1 MLRFNDIAEKVLD
14 YSPKADLDLL
24 RRAYIFSAKVH
35 QGQVRLSGE
44 PYLSHPLEV
53 AGILADMKLDAASV
67 SAGLLHDTLE
77 DSYTTLDE
85 LKSGVGE
92 EIASLVDGVTK
103 IAHIEFSSKKEEQAE
118 NFRKMILA
126 MAKDIRIVL
135 IKLADRLHNMRTLE
149 FHQPMKRMAIAEETL
164 DIYAPLAQ
172 RLGIDWLRTELERHA
187 FRNLKPDLHK
197 KIADYVT
204 ANQKE
209 TDRYVQ
215 KVIGIISAK
224 IQEEGIR
231 AEIKGRTKSEYG
243 IYKKMEQQNLSID
256 QVYDIIGFRII
267 VETLGEC
274 YAALGII
281 HALWRPVPGRFK
293 DYIALPKA
301 NGYQSLHTAVIGP
314 YGERMEVQIRS
325 REMDRVA
332 EEGIA
337 AHWRYKEGRRD
348 KGASVDEQK
357 EEERF
362 AWLRQL
368 LEWQRDLQ
376 DPDEFLDTV
385 RVDLFP
391 DEVYV
396 FTPRGDVKRF
406 PSGATPIDFAY
417 SVHTDVGN
425 RCSGAKVNGKLV
437 PLRYRLHNG
446 DIVEILTSTMQ
457 KPSKDWLDLVVTARA
472 RNKIRHVIHQE
483 ERNRS
488 ISLGRALLERAFRKV
503 GVNYQRMVKTGE
515 IKRALNELN
524 IKSLDTLL
532 SQVGYGKISAGGVLK
547 KLVPPEKL
555 SEAGEEASTKLGDI
569 FRRALKR
576 TRPSGIKVRGVGDV
590 LVRFGKCC
598 SPLPGDHV
606 VGFITRGRGVTVHT
620 AGCPKALMIDPERRV
635 EVDWDQDPGYL
646 HPVKIRVVSINAPG
660 ILANLS
666 KTLSAADLNIS
677 HARIT
682 TTRDQKAVNIFE
694 FAVTNLVHLNSVMKQ
709 IEKIQGVIS
718 VERLTA

>member
-1 MLRFNDIAEKVLD
+1 MLRFNDIADKVLD

-24 RRAYIFSAKVH
+24 RRAYIFSAKIH

-53 AGILADMKLDAASV
+53 AGILAEMKLDVASV

-149 FHQPMKRMAIAEETL
+149 FHQPMKRMSIAEETL

-172 RLGIDWLRTELERHA
+172 RLGIDWLKTELERHA

-209 TDRYVQ
+209 TDRYIQ

-243 IYKKMEQQNLSID
+243 IYRKMEQQNLSID

-332 EEGIA
+332 EQGIA
-337 AHWRYKEGRRD
+337 AHWRYKEGRSD
-348 KGASVDEQK
+348 KGASADEQK

-406 PSGATPIDFAY
+406 PNGATPIDFAY

-457 KPSKDWLDLVVTARA
+457 KPSKDC
-472 RNKIRHVIHQE
+472 HVIHQE

-488 ISLGRALLERAFRKV
+488 VNLGRDLLERAFRKV
-503 GVNYQRMVKTGE
+503 GLNYQRMVKTGE

-524 IKSLDTLL
+524 IKSLETLL

-547 KLVPPEKL
+547 KLLPPEKL
-555 SEAGEEASTKLGDI
+555 SEAEEEASTRLGDI

-576 TRPSGIKVRGVGDV
+576 SRPSGIKVRGVGDV
-590 LVRFGKCC
+590 LVRFAKCC

-635 EVDWDQDPGYL
+635 EVDWDQDPGQL
-646 HPVKIRVVSINAPG
+646 HPVKIRVVSVDAPG
-660 ILANLS
+660 ILAKLS
-666 KTLSAADLNIS
+666 KTLSAAGLNIS

-682 TTRDQKAVNIFE
+682 TTRDQKAVNVFE

-709 IEKIQGVIS
+709 IEKIQGVIC

>member
-53 AGILADMKLDAASV
+53 AGILAEMKLDAASV
-67 SAGLLHDTLE
+67 SAGLVHDTLE

-172 RLGIDWLRTELERHA
+172 RLGIDWLRTELEQHA

-197 KIADYVT
+197 KIADYVR

-209 TDRYVQ
+209 TDRYIL
-215 KVIGIISAK
+215 KVIGIISGK
-224 IQEEGIR
+224 IQEDGIR

-301 NGYQSLHTAVIGP
+301 NGYQSLHTAMIGP

-332 EEGIA
+332 EQGIA
-337 AHWRYKEGRRD
+337 AHWRYKEGRTD
-348 KGASVDEQK
+348 KGASPDEQK

-376 DPDEFLDTV
+376 DPNEFLDTV

-406 PSGATPIDFAY
+406 PKGATPIDFAY

-488 ISLGRALLERAFRKV
+488 INLGRDLLERAFRKM
-503 GVNYQRMVKTGE
+503 GLNYQRMVKTGE
-515 IKRALNELN
+515 IKGALNELN
-524 IKSLDTLL
+524 IKSLETLL
-532 SQVGYGKISAGGVLK
+532 SQVGYGKISARGVLK

-555 SEAGEEASTKLGDI
+555 AEAGEEASSRLGDI

-576 TRPSGIKVRGVGDV
+576 NRPSGIKVRGVGDV

-606 VGFITRGRGVTVHT
+606 VGFITRGRGVTVHN

-635 EVDWDQDPGYL
+635 EVDWDQDPGQL
-646 HPVKIRVVSINAPG
+646 HPVKIRVVSIDAPG

-682 TTRDQKAVNIFE
+682 TTRDQKAVNVFE
-694 FAVTNLVHLNSVMKQ
+694 FAVTNLIHLNRVMKQ

>member
-1 MLRFNDIAEKVLD
+1 MLRFNDIADKVLE
-14 YSPKADLDLL
+14 YSPKVDLDLL

-67 SAGLLHDTLE
+67 AAGLLHDTLE

-85 LKSGVGE
+85 LKSGAGE
-92 EIASLVDGVTK
+92 EVASLVDGVTK
-103 IAHIEFSSKKEEQAE
+103 IAHIEFSSQKEEQAE

-149 FHQPMKRMAIAEETL
+149 FHQPVKRMVIAEETL

-172 RLGIDWLRTELERHA
+172 RLGIDWLRTELEKHS
-187 FRNLKPDLHK
+187 FSNLKPDLYK
-197 KIADYVT
+197 KIADYVR

-209 TDRYVQ
+209 TDRYIQ
-215 KVIGIISAK
+215 KVIGIISGK
-224 IQEEGIR
+224 IGEAAIR
-231 AEIKGRTKSEYG
+231 AEVKGRTKSEYG
-243 IYKKMEQQNLSID
+243 IYKKMEVQNLSID

-267 VETLGEC
+267 VDTLGEC
-274 YAALGII
+274 YAVLGFI

-301 NGYQSLHTAVIGP
+301 NGYQALHTAVIGP

-325 REMDRVA
+325 RDMDRVA

-337 AHWRYKEGRRD
+337 AHWRYKEGRTD
-348 KGASVDEQK
+348 KGASPDEQK

-376 DPDEFLDTV
+376 DPNEFLDTV
-385 RVDLFP
+385 KVDLFP

-396 FTPRGDVKRF
+396 FTPKGDVKRF
-406 PSGATPIDFAY
+406 PNGATPIDFAY

-425 RCSGAKVNGKLV
+425 RCSGSKVNGKLV
-437 PLRYRLHNG
+437 PLRYRLRNG
-446 DIVEILTSTMQ
+446 DIIEILTSTSQ

-483 ERNRS
+483 ERNQS
-488 ISLGRALLERAFRKV
+488 INLGRDLLEREFRKV
-503 GVNYQRMVKTGE
+503 GMSYQRTVKTGE
-515 IKRALNELN
+515 IKHALNELN
-524 IKSLDTLL
+524 IKSLETLL
-532 SQVGYGKISAGGVLK
+532 SQVGYGKISSRGVLK
-547 KLVPPEKL
+547 KLVPPDKL
-555 SEAGEEASTKLGDI
+555 QEAGEEASSRLGDI

-576 TRPSGIKVRGVGDV
+576 TRPSGIKVHGVGDI

-620 AGCPKALMIDPERRV
+620 AHCPKALMLDPERRV
-635 EVDWDQDPGYL
+635 EVDWDQGPGLL
-646 HPVKIRVVSINAPG
+646 HPVKIRVISIDAPG

-666 KTLSAADLNIS
+666 KTMSAADLNIS

-682 TTRDQKAVNIFE
+682 TTRDQKAVNVFE
-694 FAVTNLVHLNSVMKQ
+694 FAVTNLTHLNRVIKQ
-709 IEKIQGVIS
+709 IEKIKGVIS